1 MVLKAMIRWTTNS
14 DIDHAMAAAE
24 SRVRDR
30 LDERPTLEMDTIL
43 ADCGFLPELRLRGA
57 KLLDELA
64 RVMQATAGKFRH
76 DDLLAELVRVEAHEL
91 APEAAEALARHGRGS
106 VIELFWYDILERL
119 KMIADWKIVGSQVQ
133 AYLGKPPR
141 GDEGYIELMRTF
153 RLARFLIMFAPA
165 VRLYAGEMLA
175 PLVPVADADPIPPAL
190 GAFGLSG
197 AAASERISG
206 AIRRLIEPATVK
218 PTRTDDAVWGASYG
232 VVAGIALAV
241 FSVIVS
247 QFVEPVE
254 FGEYRLFATSTNIAL
269 VLGCALSGAIVG
281 VMRRVAASGLGA
293 ALTGIV
299 AGVPFALP
307 IYLFTSQGHAARG
320 LTENLL
326 YALLFEA
333 TVGIAVGLMLRKAL
347 SR

>member
-1 MVLKAMIRWTTNS
+1 MLKALIRWTTTS

-30 LDERPTLEMDTIL
+30 LDERPTLEIDTIL
-43 ADCGFLPELRLRGA
+43 YDCGFVPELRLRGA
-57 KLLDELA
+57 KLLSELA

-91 APEAAEALARHGRGS
+91 APEAAAALARHGRGS

-119 KMIADWKIVGSQVQ
+119 KAIADWKIVGSQVQ

-141 GDEGYIELMRTF
+141 GDEGYIELIRTF
-153 RLARFLIMFAPA
+153 RLARFLVMFAPA
-165 VRLYAGEMLA
+165 VRLYPGEMLA
-175 PLVPVADADPIPPAL
+175 PLVPGTDADPIPPAL
-190 GAFGLSG
+190 GLFGLSG
-197 AAASERISG
+197 AASGERISG

-218 PTRTDDAVWGASYG
+218 SSRTDDALWGASYG

-241 FSVIVS
+241 CSVIVS
-247 QFVEPVE
+247 QFVEPVV
-254 FGEYRLFATSTNIAL
+254 FGEYHLFATSTNIAL
-269 VLGCALSGAIVG
+269 VLGSALSGAIAG

-293 ALTGIV
+293 AVTGIV

-307 IYLFTSQGHAARG
+307 IYMFTSQGHAARG

-333 TVGIAVGLMLRKAL
+333 TVGIAMGLMLRKL
-347 SR
+347 FSR